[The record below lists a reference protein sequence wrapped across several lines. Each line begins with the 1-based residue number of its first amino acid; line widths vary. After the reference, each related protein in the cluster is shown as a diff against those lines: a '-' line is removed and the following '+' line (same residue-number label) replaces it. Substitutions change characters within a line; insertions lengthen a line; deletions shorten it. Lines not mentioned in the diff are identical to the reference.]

1 MKEQERFEWIESYLL
16 GELTESVEA
25 EFESMIQSNPNFAQE
40 VQFHEDLGIIL
51 QDKEAL
57 AFQQTVQEVI
67 IDKDTQI
74 PDTDKSGK
82 VIPFGSKFV
91 EQKERIF

>member
-16 GELTESVEA
+16 GELTENAEA

-40 VQFHEDLGIIL
+40 VQFHEDLRIIL
-51 QDKEAL
+51 QDKEAM

-67 IDKDTQI
+67 IDKASRISEIHKTEKVFPLD
-74 PDTDKSGK
+74 PNSLDKKKG
-82 VIPFGSKFV
+82 FF
-91 EQKERIF
+91 